1 MDGKKVRAGLRLT
14 RELNAEYAG
23 LAKGIGITKN
33 ALYIEAL
40 RFYADYLKQKRAR
53 GA

>member
-1 MDGKKVRAGLRLT
+1 M
-14 RELNAEYAG
+14 NAEYAG
-23 LAKGIGITKN
+23 LAKEIGITKN

-40 RFYADYLKQKRAR
+40 MFYADYLKTKTARR